1 MGAFSAI
8 YIAMG
13 IITYFSFWQLWW
25 QGGEARNV
33 DCKESDVVITM
44 PRYNNNKK
52 KHRSRNQILTSSS
65 RNCSRA
71 VIIKIQSKNTNYRKE
86 KSNNYKPK
94 TTNRL
99 KQRKGLNKH
108 QAEPTIYHNKTN

>member
-52 KHRSRNQILTSSS
+52 K
-65 RNCSRA
+65 RA
-71 VIIKIQSKNTNYRKE
+71 
-86 KSNNYKPK
+86 
-94 TTNRL
+94 
-99 KQRKGLNKH
+99 
-108 QAEPTIYHNKTN
+108 